1 MARTM
6 QAALLASSFVAVS
19 DAHGFITTPTSRN
32 TLVCD
37 SHWPDYLKH
46 YNSENFVCKTDRES
60 HCPPMPGK
68 AKDCQG
74 SSTGQYPGRGVPLA
88 PFCSAGGFASG
99 GKGSKMRSSAV
110 QGLSAPGPVQANY
123 TAGSVVPMTWQ
134 VC

>member
-1 MARTM
+1 MTARIVR
-6 QAALLASSFVAVS
+6 AALLASSFVAVS

-68 AKDCQG
+68 MKDCQG
-74 SSTGQYPGRGVPLA
+74 SSTGQFPGRGVPLA
-88 PFCSAGGFASG
+88 PFGCWQGIMCELLRQQGSPGGPG
-99 GKGSKMRSSAV
+99 GC
-110 QGLSAPGPVQANY
+110 L
-123 TAGSVVPMTWQ
+123 
-134 VC
+134 